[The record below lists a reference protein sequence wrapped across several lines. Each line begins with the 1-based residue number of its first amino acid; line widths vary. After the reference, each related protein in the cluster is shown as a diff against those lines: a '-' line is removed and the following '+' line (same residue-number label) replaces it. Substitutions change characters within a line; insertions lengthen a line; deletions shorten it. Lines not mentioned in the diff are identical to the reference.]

1 MLRLI
6 SLLSVA
12 FLLITCQVS
21 AQEKPKKINYAKE
34 GYVKAVIIN
43 YNVENCGFLIEL
55 TDKAKTKLAGKLN
68 DEFKKNKQKIW
79 IKYTLAKKQPISTC
93 MSGKTIEITDIK
105 KR

>member
-6 SLLSVA
+6 SLLSIA

-21 AQEKPKKINYAKE
+21 AQEKSKKINYKKE

-55 TDKAKTKLAGKLN
+55 CDKAKTKLAGKLN
-68 DEFKKNKQKIW
+68 DEFKKDKQKIW
-79 IKYTLAKKQPISTC
+79 IKYSFQKKQPISTC
-93 MSGKTIEITDIK
+93 MAGKTIEITNIK